1 MFPSPFHS
9 WQLRRNRSSS
19 GGHILDNGDG
29 PSRVHERRPLDL
41 TQIQDRQAVALFIR
55 ELLGR
60 QRHLVLARM
69 APELPHRVDADGIPE
84 VHLRVDDTSLLLYVL
99 HCVFATLTLRPQV
112 VLALVWTATHFQRLL
127 A

>member
-1 MFPSPFHS
+1 MY
-9 WQLRRNRSSS
+9 
-19 GGHILDNGDG
+19 
-29 PSRVHERRPLDL
+29 ERRPLDL
-41 TQIQDRQAVALFIR
+41 AQIQDRQAVALFIR

-84 VHLRVDDTSLLLYVL
+84 VHFRVDNTSLLLYYVL

-112 VLALVWTATHFQRLL
+112 VLALVWTAAHFQRLL